1 MDLQRLAKV
10 LALAAS
16 DNDAEALGALR
27 AAHRLL
33 AEAGSD
39 FVALAD
45 VLAGGD
51 GAGRSAL
58 EDAVFHLRNE
68 VRELKCENERLR
80 QGRTADGT
88 PTSMFEAARAAS
100 DVIRLRAE
108 LAEAQ
113 ETLAEERAA
122 QAGLRRTVQEVQA
135 ELAVAIGR
143 LSDAEVR
150 KLRLEAENRRLAAE
164 LEQARILPPGLPP
177 ELLTPE
183 PKAERKPRGVRSRVP
198 ANQYA
203 LF

>member
-80 QGRTADGT
+80 QGRAADGT

-150 KLRLEAENRRLAAE
+150 KLRLEAENRRLAVE
-164 LEQARILPPGLPP
+164 LEQARILPPGLPA
-177 ELLTPE
+177 ELLPQET
-183 PKAERKPRGVRSRVP
+183 KAERKPRGVRSRVP